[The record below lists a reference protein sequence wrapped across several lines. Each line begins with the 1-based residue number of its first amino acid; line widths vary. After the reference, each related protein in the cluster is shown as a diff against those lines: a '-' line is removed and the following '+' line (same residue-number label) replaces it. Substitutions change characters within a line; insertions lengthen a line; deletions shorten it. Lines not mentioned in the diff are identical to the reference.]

1 MANAKQCDRCGEF
14 YVDMPKSEIDFLTNE
29 YAYVAPL
36 STIKSIQYSVLD
48 MWSVTSI

>member
-1 MANAKQCDRCGEF
+1 MANAKQCDRCGGF

-36 STIKSIQYSVLD
+36 STIKSIQYLVLD
-48 MWSVTSI
+48 M